1 MKAKLT
7 NETGLNLGHEEF
19 IALYSTFPTDM
30 NLTDDQIEQL
40 KNLEEKYNCEFPK
53 TDEEIQEYIKPYSPE
68 EIEILELFKLNGDKV
83 EFEPKDVL
91 AKAKEID
98 NRLSLDN
105 VYLKIII
112 GFLQELGVE
121 QSFIN
126 DELND
131 KTYIPT
137 NVQVGMLDR
146 RKVIIVES
154 EGFDENLSSSSKEA
168 VYIKIKDSY
177 EYIELTQ
184 EQINKLKAQIN
195 PIDFDF
201 DFEKETLQGAKEVTS
216 KNRKESIIN
225 QIEGQTPPQHQ
236 APADPNTGQPDPEQL
251 GPVQKVT
258 AITKLRERISY
269 AAVIDN
275 DRVGKT
281 NVIYYEKLGDDF
293 LVSKAAYDIYLHKTL
308 GEYREKE
315 VIENKSE
322 KFKKVI
328 ITKEQMESIENN
340 SNLNIRFEEKKI
352 EKEKSLVADLL
363 LNYGKSAVTGIA
375 TYGFAKGTIGTF
387 ASFIASKGAVA
398 GTATGLSALG
408 LTALNTGL
416 LLAKLAPGIAI
427 TGAVIAALVY
437 LDKNGFKKPKKKEN
451 EREKIEE
458 QIEKIEEIKEQL
470 EHLLEYLENAMNQLD
485 AYLEQLDTMTQEE
498 EDLEAEFEGGFT
510 L

>member
-269 AAVIDN
+269 ATVVDN
-275 DRVGKT
+275 DKVGKT

-315 VIENKSE
+315 VIENK
-322 KFKKVI
+322 KNKIKKVI

-340 SNLNIRFEEKKI
+340 RDLNIRFEEKRI
-352 EKEKSLVADLL
+352 EKEKILLSSLLSK
-363 LNYGKSAVTGIA
+363 YGKPAVTTIA
-375 TYGFAKGTIGTF
+375 ALGFATGTLGTF
-387 ASFIASKGAVA
+387 ISFIAAKGALA
-398 GTATGLSALG
+398 GTATGLSVLG
-408 LTALNTGL
+408 LTALNTAKQIGKMSLGIGL
-416 LLAKLAPGIAI
+416 LAAI
-427 TGAVIAALVY
+427 ISPAIVNKY
-437 LDKNGFKKPKKKEN
+437 KKKKEN
-451 EREKIEE
+451 EIEREKIEE